1 MIFSDA
7 QPAPHSFYRKQ
18 ILTISHDPPSRAKVT
33 SEPGGGWILVLET
46 SLRWLAVTLA
56 DKCNMRCLTAVLG
69 AAAAFVASPVGAQV
83 MDISQDGTVS
93 VRRGSGAA
101 NFEVQSSSTSSGGV
115 AEETWGPA
123 IPSRAVTTINQALIP
138 VQYADAVEFAASSA
152 NISPTLLAA
161 LIWQESRWNP
171 RAVSRKGA
179 MGLTQLMP
187 GTARQLGVNA
197 ADPLANLVGG
207 ARYLRQ
213 LLDQFDGNV
222 EKALAAYNAGPGR
235 VRTAGG
241 IPAIAETQNYVASI
255 VRRIANTT
263 GGQ

>member
-1 MIFSDA
+1 LSLD
-7 QPAPHSFYRKQ
+7 S
-18 ILTISHDPPSRAKVT
+18 
-33 SEPGGGWILVLET
+33 
-46 SLRWLAVTLA
+46 SLRWLAAAISDRRVSRLATLA
-56 DKCNMRCLTAVLG
+56 LWAG
-69 AAAAFVASPVGAQV
+69 AALVASPAGAQV
-83 MDISQDGTVS
+83 MDISRDGTVS
-93 VRRGSGAA
+93 VRRGNGAA
-101 NFEVQSSSTSSGGV
+101 TFEVQDSSSSSSSQSGAV
-115 AEETWGPA
+115 ATWGPA
-123 IPSRAVTTINQALIP
+123 VPSRAITTMNQALIP
-138 VQYADAVEFAASSA
+138 LQYADAVEFAASSA

-161 LIWQESRWNP
+161 LIWQESRWNA

-187 GTARQLGVNA
+187 GTARQLGVNP

-235 VRTAGG
+235 VRSAGG

-255 VRRIANTT
+255 VRRVANTTT
-263 GGQ
+263 GGQE